1 MHVTKTFAQL
11 DELNTV
17 AQELIEEAANQHV
30 WLFEGEMGVGKT
42 TLIKA
47 LCRAVG
53 VVSVVQSPTY
63 GLVNEYTTRAG
74 ESVYHFDC
82 YRLRNEAEA
91 MDIGLEEY
99 LDSGSYCF
107 VEWPERIESLWPTHY
122 YHISLSSD
130 PAGIRT
136 VTTQLK

>member
-1 MHVTKTFAQL
+1 MTTTFAQL
-11 DELNTV
+11 TELDAV
-17 AQELIEEAANQHV
+17 AQQLLAEAANQHV

-63 GLVNEYTTRAG
+63 GLVNEYTTQTG

-82 YRLRNEAEA
+82 YRLQNEAEA

-99 LDSGSYCF
+99 LDSGAYCF
-107 VEWPERIESLWPTHY
+107 IEWPECIESLWPPDY
-122 YHISLSSD
+122 YKINLSAD
-130 PAGIRT
+130 AAGIRT
-136 VTTQLK
+136 VTTENK

>member
-1 MHVTKTFAQL
+1 MTKTFAQL
-11 DELNTV
+11 DELNAV
-17 AQELIEEAANQHV
+17 AQELIAEAANQHV

-63 GLVNEYTTRAG
+63 GLVNEYTTRTG

-99 LDSGSYCF
+99 LDSGAYCF
-107 VEWPERIESLWPTHY
+107 VEWPERIESLWPPQY
-122 YHISLSSD
+122 YRVSLSSD

-136 VTTQLK
+136 VTTELK